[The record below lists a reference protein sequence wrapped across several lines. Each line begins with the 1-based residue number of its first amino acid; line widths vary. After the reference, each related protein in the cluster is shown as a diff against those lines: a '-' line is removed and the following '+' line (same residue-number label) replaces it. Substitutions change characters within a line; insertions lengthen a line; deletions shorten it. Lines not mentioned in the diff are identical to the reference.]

1 MFLIIFTDT
10 PSKANPE
17 PGTTPTTIP
26 PTGDYFVPPKLVY
39 FWQSIVSNFCLFS
52 VPSTPTPTTP
62 APTEPPIQAY
72 SILSFFFAIIF
83 PPSRLGGTVILR
95 VGRLRRATDV
105 FGTTLLEEKFFGSPP
120 WEATILR
127 LSMSLQFV
135 TTNDLSRV
143 QIMTT
148 HLED

>member
-1 MFLIIFTDT
+1 MIFTDT

-26 PTGDYFVPPKLVY
+26 PTGDYFVPPKLV
-39 FWQSIVSNFCLFS
+39 FFFLSSWVIFVSFQFPRPQHLRRQHQQSLRSR
-52 VPSTPTPTTP
+52 
-62 APTEPPIQAY
+62 Q

-105 FGTTLLEEKFFGSPP
+105 FGTTLPEEKFYGSPP

-148 HLED
+148 HLEV

>member
-1 MFLIIFTDT
+1 MIFTDT

-26 PTGDYFVPPKLVY
+26 PTGDYFVPPKLV
-39 FWQSIVSNFCLFS
+39 FFFLSSWVIFVSSQFPRPQHLQRQHQQSLRFRH
-52 VPSTPTPTTP
+52 P
-62 APTEPPIQAY
+62 
-72 SILSFFFAIIF
+72 ILSFFIAIIF
-83 PPSRLGGTVILR
+83 PPSRMAGTVILR

-105 FGTTLLEEKFFGSPP
+105 FGTTLLEEKFSGSRP

-135 TTNDLSRV
+135 TTNNLSRV

-148 HLED
+148 HLEV